1 MEEIFLLLGSN
12 IGDRKEN
19 LMRAI
24 QAITVE
30 PMKILKKSKIYQTKP
45 WGVTNQ
51 PDYLNLALKVESD
64 LSALELLKVFK
75 RIERQMGRKRS
86 KERWQPR
93 VIDID
98 ILFWGQHVVDRAVLR
113 IPHEE
118 FLDRPFAIKILAE
131 IAPDFIPPGSK
142 KTLRELSL
150 GGRNEGIEIY
160 RD

>member
-45 WGVTNQ
+45 WGVTSQ
-51 PDYLNLALKVESD
+51 PDYLNLALEVESD
-64 LSALELLKVFK
+64 LSALELLKAFK